1 MAKSV
6 FATKAK
12 KQGIPKTIEAIV
24 SGGQKLIP
32 GQKVL
37 VYTPT
42 NSDIISS
49 TGKVIG
55 KKEKIIGTGIVHFVD
70 DQLVISSSNS
80 KIDGIILP
88 VTSKRVVISAK
99 SYRPTRNKYGW
110 RKTRTWNM
118 TVPSKTRSVF
128 VKPIDD

>member
-1 MAKSV
+1 MAKTV

-12 KQGIPKTIEAIV
+12 KQRIPKTIKAIV
-24 SGGQKLIP
+24 SGGKELIP

-37 VYTPT
+37 IYTPT
-42 NSDIISS
+42 NSDIVSS

-55 KKEKIIGTGIVHFVD
+55 KKENIIGTGIVRFED
-70 DQLVISSSNS
+70 DQLVISSS
-80 KIDGIILP
+80 KIDGVILP
-88 VTSKRVVISAK
+88 VTSKRVGPYAK

-110 RKTRTWNM
+110 KRTRAWKM
-118 TVPSKTRSVF
+118 AVPSKVGSIL